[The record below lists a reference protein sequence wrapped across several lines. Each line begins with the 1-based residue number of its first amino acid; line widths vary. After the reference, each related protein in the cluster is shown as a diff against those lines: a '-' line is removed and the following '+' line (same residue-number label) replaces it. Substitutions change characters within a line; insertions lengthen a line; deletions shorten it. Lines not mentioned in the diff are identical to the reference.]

1 MFCDWK
7 MENDR
12 TFTLAVPNRLLGD
25 YNWAYPSE
33 VKSQG
38 HGTLKD
44 GVWYRQEPIK
54 TVENYHQCQCSCNVL
69 CMCTSYNVYDLVL
82 SSHCI

>member
-1 MFCDWK
+1 MMVLSLTLAVGPIILKTSNEHHCRCTILSMFCDWK

-44 GVWYRQEPIK
+44 GV
-54 TVENYHQCQCSCNVL
+54 
-69 CMCTSYNVYDLVL
+69 
-82 SSHCI
+82 